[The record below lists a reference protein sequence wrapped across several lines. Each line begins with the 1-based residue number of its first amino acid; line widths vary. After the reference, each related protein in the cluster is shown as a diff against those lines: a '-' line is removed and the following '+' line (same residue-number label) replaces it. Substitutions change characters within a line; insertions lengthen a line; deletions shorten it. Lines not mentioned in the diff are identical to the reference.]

1 MIFLLNLQWLPLRT
15 KGGVRSFTKFNFMK
29 KLISILAA
37 MLVTAAIASAETGG
51 GEALLESIEMSEALS
66 SKAMVEPLDETLYD
80 EVLTHVNDYVAYLN
94 ATGVPVSATKVNQ
107 WMAMNKGFFTNQQ
120 LTTISEKL
128 TKLDEENYNTLLM
141 VEYKDPT
148 ISLVL
153 SIVFGCLGVDR
164 FYIGKI
170 GAGVGKLLTAG
181 GLGIW
186 WLIDIFCI
194 QDATRDVNY
203 EELNEFLAM
212 LK

>member
-1 MIFLLNLQWLPLRT
+1 
-15 KGGVRSFTKFNFMK
+15 MK

-37 MLVTAAIASAETGG
+37 MLVSAAIASAETSG

-120 LTTISEKL
+120 LMTISEKL

-153 SIVFGCLGVDR
+153 SVVFGYLGVDR

>member
-1 MIFLLNLQWLPLRT
+1 
-15 KGGVRSFTKFNFMK
+15 MK
-29 KLISILAA
+29 KFLSILAA
-37 MLVTAAIASAETGG
+37 ILVTAAIASAETSG

-80 EVLTHVNDYVAYLN
+80 DVLTHVNDYVAYLN

-120 LTTISEKL
+120 LTAISEKL

-153 SIVFGCLGVDR
+153 SIVFGYLGVDR

-181 GLGIW
+181 GLGIRSTA
-186 WLIDIFCI
+186 LQRVGDVKDDGGIVTYLLH
-194 QDATRDVNY
+194 DAEAQHIY
-203 EELNEFLAM
+203 H
-212 LK
+212 